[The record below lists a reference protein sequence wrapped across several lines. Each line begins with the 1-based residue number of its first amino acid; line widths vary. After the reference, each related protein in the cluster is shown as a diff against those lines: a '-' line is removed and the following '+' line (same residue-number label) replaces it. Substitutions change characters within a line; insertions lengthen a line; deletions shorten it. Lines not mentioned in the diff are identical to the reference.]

1 MEMTPFDDDEKLGK
15 NGVDR
20 DVRQRKSGAADELEN
35 RLDGQRDERER
46 LTASGDHVFEEVLEK
61 YLDGHMSYDEVGM
74 IVLDLQLDDEQ
85 DRIWQSLRNLEEG
98 LIVRADVASQLD
110 WLSEKVRDAVENQ
123 EQMRRWLAEISHG
136 VLTFHVW
143 QGHDEY
149 QSLIKS
155 TRLCYIGK
163 YLGVC
168 GGLAVLRN
176 EIC

>member
-1 MEMTPFDDDEKLGK
+1 MTPFDDEKPGN
-15 NGVDR
+15 NGVDH
-20 DVRQRKSGAADELEN
+20 DVRHRKPSQDDELDN
-35 RLDGQRDERER
+35 RMEGLRDERER
-46 LTASGDHVFEEVLEK
+46 LFPGAEHHFEEVLEK
-61 YLDGHMSYDEVGM
+61 YLDGRMSYDEAGM
-74 IVLDLQLDDEQ
+74 IVLDMQLDDEQ
-85 DRIWQSLRNLEEG
+85 DRVWQSLRNLEKG

-123 EQMRRWLAEISHG
+123 EQMRRWMTEISHG

-163 YLGVC
+163 YMGVC